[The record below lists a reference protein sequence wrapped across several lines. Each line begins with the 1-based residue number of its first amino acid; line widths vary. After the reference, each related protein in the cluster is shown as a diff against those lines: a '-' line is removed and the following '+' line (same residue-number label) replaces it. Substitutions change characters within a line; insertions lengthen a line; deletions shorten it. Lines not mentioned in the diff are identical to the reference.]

1 MTSARSSFT
10 AQPEPLQVPLVDAL
24 CTPHRSYLDVLWPL
38 LQTDAVKALVHITGG
53 GLVENPPRVLP
64 AGCAIEID
72 LGSWPVPPLFR
83 LVRDVTGLDDR
94 ELHRT
99 LNMGI
104 GMVLVV
110 APDEAAAVRDKLPE
124 ESWVI
129 GRVVP
134 GDRTVRLV
142 PRGGGAGRPA

>member
-1 MTSARSSFT
+1 MFAGLPLD

-24 CTPHRSYLDVLWPL
+24 CAPHRSYLEVLWPL
-38 LQTDAVKALVHITGG
+38 LQTDVVKALVHITGG

-64 AGCAIEID
+64 AGCAVEID

-83 LVRDVTGLDDR
+83 LVREVTGLDDH

-104 GMVLVV
+104 GMVVVV
-110 APDEAAAVRDKLPE
+110 APGDAAAVRDKLPE
-124 ESWVI
+124 DSWVI
-129 GRVVP
+129 GRVVA
-134 GDRTVRLV
+134 GDGTVRLV
-142 PRGGGAGRPA
+142 PAPAGGGHAA